1 MTTSLDPNWT
11 AFTGK
16 NRLHL
21 SEDCLNVAN
30 PSDCLSRGIA
40 SDCVTSGRAY
50 FEAKCVVSIEGG
62 HCCLGWSN
70 DAMNGHFLGYS
81 SDSEKWKNSSD
92 YKKWGNGFTSPY
104 GVTFGENDI
113 IGCYLDIDER
123 TISFSLNGVSQ
134 GVAFSGTD
142 LYDSESDDPC
152 KLFYPAYYL
161 CDASA
166 EFNFGASPFVHSPG
180 DFHSI
185 VGSTAPKPFPKINET
200 RDGDKNTVLHTAVC
214 DHNCE
219 FISTL
224 LKCGADVE
232 SRNHLGRTPLHTA
245 LTCKKYDI
253 ALLLVES
260 GRASIF
266 SLCNY
271 GYTPVDG
278 LFYSPKFYSQDIVRS
293 YRWPRRKHFVHFLYF
308 CKLIILSDSR
318 RINNLVS
325 VDAKGKAGAGAL
337 GLDWD
342 YEDLFR
348 QNGVYPQ
355 WIVGAGQEDT
365 AARYCELIKYS
376 KHDHNSNSRK
386 IAPKAAAAGTA
397 AIDSMSD
404 VICGVQQIK
413 VSVCATGGRAA
424 MSVLRQDSLICMIAS
439 YL

>member
-1 MTTSLDPNWT
+1 MTTRLDPNWT
-11 AFTGK
+11 AFTGE
-16 NRLHL
+16 NQLHL
-21 SEDCLNVAN
+21 SEDGLIVTNL
-30 PSDCLSRGIA
+30 SHSLSRGIA
-40 SDCVTSGRAY
+40 SDCISSGRAY
-50 FEAKCVVSIEGG
+50 FEAKCVVRREGG
-62 HCCLGWSN
+62 HCWLGWSN
-70 DAMNGHFLGYS
+70 RPIYDQFLGYS
-81 SDSEKWKNSSD
+81 SDSEKWD
-92 YKKWGNGFTSPY
+92 NGFPSPY
-104 GVTFGENDI
+104 GVSFGENDI
-113 IGCYLDIDER
+113 IGCYLDIEER
-123 TISFSLNGVSQ
+123 TISFSLNGISQ
-134 GVAFSGTD
+134 GIAFSGTEMYFST
-142 LYDSESDDPC
+142 YDRSEV
-152 KLFYPAYYL
+152 FYPAYSL
-161 CDASA
+161 CGASA

-180 DFHSI
+180 NFHAI
-185 VGSTAPKPFPKINET
+185 LACAPQPFPRINKV
-200 RDGDKNTVLHTAVC
+200 RDEVKNTVLHTAVC
-214 DHNCE
+214 DGNYE
-219 FISTL
+219 LVSTL
-224 LKCGADVE
+224 LKCGANVE
-232 SRNHLGRTPLHTA
+232 LRNRLGRTPLHTA
-245 LTCKKYDI
+245 TYWGKDEI

-266 SLCNY
+266 SLCTC
-271 GYTPVDG
+271 GETPIDYLLKLSTSV
-278 LFYSPKFYSQDIVRS
+278 SVSKDIVRS
-293 YRWPRRKHFVHFLYF
+293 YRWPRRKHFVNFLYF

-325 VDAKGKAGAGAL
+325 VDAKGRAGAGAL

-376 KHDHNSNSRK
+376 KDDHNSNSRK
-386 IAPKAAAAGTA
+386 IAPKAAATAAAGTA

>member
-1 MTTSLDPNWT
+1 MTTRLDPNWT
-11 AFTGK
+11 ALTGY

-21 SEDCLNVAN
+21 SEDGLIVAN
-30 PSDCLSRGIA
+30 PYDRLSRGIA
-40 SDCVTSGRAY
+40 SDCVSSGRAY
-50 FEAKCVVSIEGG
+50 FEARCLVRGEGG
-62 HCCLGWSN
+62 YCRFGWCN
-70 DAMNGHFLGYS
+70 EPIGEHLLGYS
-81 SDSEKWKNSSD
+81 SNSEKWI
-92 YKKWGNGFTSPY
+92 NGLTSPY
-104 GVTFGENDI
+104 GTSFDENDI
-113 IGCYLDIDER
+113 IGCYLDIEEQ
-123 TISFSLNGVSQ
+123 TISFSLNGKSQ
-134 GVAFSGTD
+134 GIAFSGTD
-142 LYDSESDDPC
+142 LYCSPS
-152 KLFYPAYYL
+152 FYPSELLYPSYSL

-180 DFHSI
+180 NFHAI
-185 VGSTAPKPFPKINET
+185 VACAPKPFPKINEIINQE
-200 RDGDKNTVLHTAVC
+200 KNSFLHTAVC
-214 DHNCE
+214 DGDYE
-219 FISTL
+219 LVSLL

-232 SRNHLGRTPLHTA
+232 SQNYMLRTPLHEATIW
-245 LTCKKYDI
+245 KKYDI

-260 GRASIF
+260 ARASIF
-266 SLCNY
+266 SLCFSRR
-271 GYTPVDG
+271 TPMHYISDSKS
-278 LFYSPKFYSQDIVRS
+278 FSQDIIRS

-318 RINNLVS
+318 RINNPVG
-325 VDAKGKAGAGAL
+325 VDAKGRAEARAL

-355 WIVGAGQEDT
+355 WIVGAGLEDT

-386 IAPKAAAAGTA
+386 IAPTAAAAGTA
-397 AIDSMSD
+397 AIDSVSD

-413 VSVCATGGRAA
+413 VSVSATGGRAA